1 MTLSVT
7 GVSLLFVSEGA
18 ANRIR
23 ELRGLRGLSLD
34 DIADEL
40 RVSTRTVR
48 RWEDGEV
55 RIDDDQKLALAR
67 LLRVSVPWMMR
78 WPEID
83 NDGEAA

>member
-1 MTLSVT
+1 M
-7 GVSLLFVSEGA
+7 SEGA

-34 DIADEL
+34 DVADEL